1 MEKRLK
7 ILVANDDGIQ
17 SEGIMRLARMASQLG
32 DVWVAAPSSQC
43 SGMSQKLTIADDIIV
58 IDHGRLVGRGSHKT
72 LLKDNTYY
80 KLLQK

>member
-1 MEKRLK
+1 MEILKDLKRDHT
-7 ILVANDDGIQ
+7 ILMITHK
-17 SEGIMRLARMASQLG
+17 
-32 DVWVAAPSSQC
+32 SSL
-43 SGMSQKLTIADDIIV
+43 MKLADDIIV

>member
-32 DVWVAAPSSQC
+32 DVWIAAPSSQC
-43 SGMSQKLTIADDIIV
+43 SGMSQKLTIADDIMI
-58 IDHGRLVGRGSHKT
+58 
-72 LLKDNTYY
+72 
-80 KLLQK
+80 